1 MRIGQRLEQAFTS
14 PQFSYRELRSMYF
27 TLVLDQ
33 FFIAFINV
41 LSTSMVSS
49 TGEAAIA
56 AVSMVGTINA
66 MASLL
71 FTSLATGG
79 SIVIAR
85 SKGSGLADDVRRS
98 IGETTGLCGFMALI
112 LSGLLILLGPTL
124 VGWLYPSVEP
134 LLVTYSI
141 QYLRLMAISCIP
153 YSVFCS
159 IFNCFRALGDTKS
172 SLILTVV
179 INGAHLM
186 FSMLFINGLH
196 LGVTGSGLSYITAR
210 VIGMVLALYWLM
222 VRHNELGV
230 RPKHFFRFTRRLTK
244 DIFSLGMPIAMES
257 LLMQG
262 GMLLVQVYLAR
273 LTTTELAAHSVAN
286 SVMNLYYTTGNA
298 LTALAGTV
306 CGQCIGAKQY
316 ELTRRYCLRFVRAG
330 RVITLAS
337 SALLFACTP
346 LLMQL
351 YGATEQ
357 ARPILWRVLGLAAV
371 AVPLIWCDSYVPPMA
386 LRAAGD
392 AMYCS
397 VVSSV
402 ALALG
407 RCAVGYVLT
416 IPLGLGVPG
425 VWLGM
430 VLEWLGRA
438 VVLRLR
444 LRGQRWLASR
454 LRA

>member
-1 MRIGQRLEQAFTS
+1 MRISRRLEQAFTS
-14 PQFSYRELRSMYF
+14 PLFSYKELRSMYL

-66 MASLL
+66 MVSLL

-85 SKGSGLADDVRRS
+85 SKGSRQADDMRRA
-98 IGETTGLCGFMALI
+98 IGEATGLCCLTALL
-112 LSGLLILLGPTL
+112 LSGLLIVLGPTL
-124 VGWLYPSVEP
+124 VGWLYPRVEP

-141 QYLRLMAISCIP
+141 QYLRLVAISCIP
-153 YSVFCS
+153 YSVFCAV
-159 IFNCFRALGDTKS
+159 FNCFRALGDTRS
-172 SLILTVV
+172 SLVLTIV
-179 INGAHLM
+179 INGAHLI
-186 FSMLFINGLH
+186 FSMLFINGLQ
-196 LGVTGSGLSYITAR
+196 LGVAGSGLSLITAR

-230 RPKHFFRFTRRLTK
+230 QPRHFFCFTRRLTK
-244 DIFSLGMPIAMES
+244 EIFSLGAPIAMES
-257 LLMQG
+257 VLMQG

-273 LTTTELAAHSVAN
+273 LTTTELAAHSVAT
-286 SVMNLYYTTGNA
+286 SIMNLYYTPGNA
-298 LTALAGTV
+298 LTALVSTV

-316 ELTRRYCLRFVRAG
+316 ELTRQYCLRFIRAG
-330 RVITLAS
+330 RGITLVS

-346 LLMQL
+346 LLMRL
-351 YGATEQ
+351 YQATEQ
-357 ARPILWRVLGLAAV
+357 AQPILWQILALAAV
-371 AVPLIWCDSYVPPMA
+371 AMPILWCSSYVPPMA

-392 AMYCS
+392 ALYCS
-397 VVSSV
+397 IVSSV
-402 ALALG
+402 ALGLG

-416 IPLGLGVPG
+416 IGLGLGVPG
-425 VWLGM
+425 VWIGM

-438 VVLRLR
+438 IVLRLR
-444 LRGQRWLASR
+444 LNGQRWLISFHQ
-454 LRA
+454 